1 MEIFV
6 KFLTITKMVDNKE
19 EELTTELAYFGL
31 DKTDTKMYLGLLK
44 IGSLT
49 VGKISTKL
57 DIDRGKAYRAL
68 NKLRC
73 MGLVTTTFSN
83 PTICDAVPPN
93 EALPN
98 VINKK
103 EDEIT
108 TMRKLSNKI
117 VQDLKELSKPREVSE
132 VSNISI
138 IQGRSNIYS
147 LIGKMVQESN
157 KTIYIMTTAEDV
169 LRMYHTSV
177 PDKIKLCKKNGGEV
191 RVLTH
196 TESGNVLPLID
207 RLGATETR
215 IGALP
220 SKSRVIV
227 EEGAKLI
234 MSGSIRESMDL
245 NDDNDSI
252 LYTNSTEMVNNMFT
266 LCSHLWKKAKPLQIV
281 MV

>member
-1 MEIFV
+1 M
-6 KFLTITKMVDNKE
+6 LDNKE

-68 NKLRC
+68 NKLRG

-83 PTICDAVPPN
+83 PTICDAVSPN

-98 VINKK
+98 VISKK

-117 VQDLKELSKPREVSE
+117 VEDLKELSRPREVSE

-177 PDKIKLCKKNGGEV
+177 PDKIKLCKKNGGQV
-191 RVLTH
+191 RVLTY

-207 RLGATETR
+207 RLCASETR
-215 IGALP
+215 IGVLP

-227 EEGAKLI
+227 EEGTKLI

-266 LCSHLWKKAKPLQIV
+266 LCSHLWKKAKPLQMV
-281 MV
+281 MA